1 MQNHGRIGKLRQY
14 LLLVRLPNVFTT
26 PSNILVGYLAT
37 TPPAEANGFHLAALM
52 VSSGLLYIAGVVLN
66 DYFDVEVDRRERP
79 SRPLPS
85 GSISKE
91 RAMSIALI
99 ALAAANAI
107 ALAVSPASLA
117 VSAALTAAIIAYDY
131 RLKRSPAGPF
141 AMGSTRFLNVI
152 LGASPALSA
161 AVASGGR
168 AVPVPGIWAA
178 AIFAATSLFVYIIA
192 IMILSK
198 KEVGNEKPNTSAA
211 FSIIFAMIASI
222 ALADIFL
229 LQLQWVFLINLM
241 IFAAVIV
248 ATYKRLIITES
259 WPDSNPVQQAIKNM
273 VISIIILDSVFV
285 SGMAGFPYG
294 MATLVLIA
302 PAILL
307 AKKLYVT

>member
-1 MQNHGRIGKLRQY
+1 LQNHGRIGKLRQY

-52 VSSGLLYIAGVVLN
+52 VSSGLLYIAGIVLN

-198 KEVGNEKPNTSAA
+198 KEAGNEKPNTSAA

-248 ATYKRLIITES
+248 ATYKRLIAES
-259 WPDSNPVQQAIKNM
+259 SPDSSPVQQAIKNM

-285 SGMAGFPYG
+285 SGTAGFPYG